1 MTKIKGGYHGKL
13 LRVNLTKNTITTED
27 IPEKTLIN
35 YIGGRG
41 LGSKLLYDETPK
53 GTDPLGEDNKL
64 YFITGALNGINAPT
78 ASRYTVVTKAPLS
91 GTITSS
97 SSGGH
102 FGHNLKSSGFDV
114 VAIEGKSAKPVYI
127 SINNNNAEIKD
138 ASNLWGKDVHE
149 ASDVLIS
156 EYGDKAGVACIGVA
170 GEKQTLLASIMNEK
184 NHAAGR
190 SGIGAVLGSKMLKAI
205 VVKGDTKTPVASE
218 EGVKE
223 AIAEWRRY
231 IGEAPLTKDVLK
243 EYGTPVLVNVINNLG
258 AYPTKNFQDG
268 VFLNYPSTSPETF
281 KELYFVKRSP
291 CHGCPIGCARITQTV
306 KAKGKGPE
314 YETIWAYGGL
324 CLVDDLEKIIHAN
337 YYCNQYGLDTI
348 STGSTIACAME
359 LSEKGYFDE
368 EAKKLIQEA
377 LGRELKFGD
386 GDAIVT
392 LTEKI
397 GKAEGIGK
405 ILGMGSKRLAEKYG
419 HPELSMSVKGLEIP
433 AYDPRGLKGMAL
445 SYATC
450 NRGGCHLRGY
460 MVGAEAISTPFEI
473 DRFAEQGKPGLV
485 KLFQDNTAIID
496 SLGACIFTQFA
507 INPDHYAMLWAAVTG
522 IPTTGKEMLQKGER
536 IWNLEKLYNLREGF
550 TLKDETLPDRILN
563 EPFKFGHSKGITIDL
578 DNMLNEYFKL
588 RKWNQNGEASE
599 EKLAE
604 LDLKEEVKKL

>member
-1 MTKIKGGYHGKL
+1 MMNIKGGYHGKL
-13 LRVNLTKNTITTED
+13 LRINLTDRTAKTED

-53 GTDPLGEDNKL
+53 GTDALGEQNKI
-64 YFITGALNGINAPT
+64 YFITGALNGVNAPT
-78 ASRYTVVTKAPLS
+78 TSRYTVVTKAPLS

-102 FGHNLKSSGFDV
+102 FGYSLKSTGFDV
-114 VAIEGKSAKPVYI
+114 IAIEGRASSPVYL
-127 SINNNNAEIKD
+127 SVNNQNVEIKD
-138 ASNLWGKDVHE
+138 ASHLWGKDAHE
-149 ASDVLIS
+149 ASDILIK
-156 EYGDKAGVACIGVA
+156 EYGDKAGIAVVGIA
-170 GEKQTLLASIMNEK
+170 GEKLVLLASIMNEK

-190 SGIGAVLGSKMLKAI
+190 SGIGAVLGSKMLKA
-205 VVKGDTKTPVASE
+205 VVVNGDTKTPIASE
-218 EGVKE
+218 EGVKA
-223 AIAEWRRY
+223 AIAEWRKY

-243 EYGTPVLVNVINNLG
+243 EYGTPVLVNVINNIG

-281 KELYFVKRSP
+281 KELHFVKRSP

-306 KAKGKGPE
+306 KSQGKGPE
-314 YETIWAYGGL
+314 YETIWAFGGL
-324 CLVDDLEKIIHAN
+324 CLVENLEKIIHAN
-337 YYCNQYGLDTI
+337 YACNQYGLDTI

-359 LSEKGYFDE
+359 LSEKGYLDK
-368 EAKKLIQEA
+368 EAMDLMHEA
-377 LGRELKFGD
+377 LGRDLKFGD
-386 GDAIVT
+386 ADAIVI
-392 LTEKI
+392 LSEKI

-405 ILGMGSKRLAEKYG
+405 ILGLGSKRLAEIYG

-460 MVGAEAISTPFEI
+460 LVGAEAIATPFEI
-473 DRFAEQGKPGLV
+473 DRFSAQGKPGLV
-485 KLFQDNTAIID
+485 KLFQDNAAVID

-522 IPTTGKEMLQKGER
+522 IPTTGKEMLKKGER
-536 IWNLEKLYNLREGF
+536 IWNLERLYNLREGF
-550 TLKDETLPDRILN
+550 TVKDDTLPERIMN
-563 EPFKFGHSKGITIDL
+563 EPFKFGHSKGITINL
-578 DNMLNEYFKL
+578 DSMLAEYFKL
-588 RKWNQNGEASE
+588 RNWTATGEVTK
-599 EKLAE
+599 EKIAE
-604 LDLKEEVKKL
+604 LEL